1 MKGLLIVDIQN
12 DFCEG
17 GSLEVKE
24 SLKIIPVANELIEK
38 FQKKNNFIIATLD
51 WHPKSHKSFGIN
63 SNGKIGELG
72 TLNGIPQIWWP
83 VHCVENT
90 FGAELHKDLKE
101 IKNKIYK
108 GTIEE
113 IDSYSGFFDNG
124 RKNKTELDN
133 ILKTNKI
140 DELYIIGLATDYCVK
155 FTVLDALELGYKV
168 NVVIEG
174 CRGVN
179 IDPEDSLKALEE
191 MKKAGASI
199 ISIKEI
205 GEI

>member
-1 MKGLLIVDIQN
+1 
-12 DFCEG
+12 
-17 GSLEVKE
+17 
-24 SLKIIPVANELIEK
+24 
-38 FQKKNNFIIATLD
+38 
-51 WHPKSHKSFGIN
+51 
-63 SNGKIGELG
+63 
-72 TLNGIPQIWWP
+72 
-83 VHCVENT
+83 
-90 FGAELHKDLKE
+90 ELHKDLKE

-133 ILKTNKI
+133 ILKANKI
-140 DELYIIGLATDYCVK
+140 DELYLIGLATDYCFK

-179 IDPEDSLKALEE
+179 IDSEDSLKALEE